1 MVVLTLSIAINAI
14 AMTAIAVT
22 IKKHAPTVPT
32 IPKTAIIGWQSSYIS
47 MPNCRQMTLTSTS
60 SQPLSAHTVHQCCGN
75 YRSEVIDYNYDYF
88 SLKMPNCN
96 FNYYLHLK
104 VTITTK
110 KG

>member
-1 MVVLTLSIAINAI
+1 MFWSLPRAFHVYGDLYWKDTFWTISFLYYNLS
-14 AMTAIAVT
+14 T
-22 IKKHAPTVPT
+22 IRGYHCIVHVFP
-32 IPKTAIIGWQSSYIS
+32 
-47 MPNCRQMTLTSTS
+47 
-60 SQPLSAHTVHQCCGN
+60 HQCCGN
-75 YRSEVIDYNYDYF
+75 YRSEVID